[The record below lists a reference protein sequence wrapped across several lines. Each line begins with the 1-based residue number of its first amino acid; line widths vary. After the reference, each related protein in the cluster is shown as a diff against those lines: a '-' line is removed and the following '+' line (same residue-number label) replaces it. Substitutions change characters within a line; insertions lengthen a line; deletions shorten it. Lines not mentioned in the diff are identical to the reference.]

1 MKIFVS
7 VVSYRD
13 PLLKQTIESL
23 IENKSV
29 RHEITIGIFEQ
40 TRLEDSLATIAP
52 DLIAKDFIR
61 YKRID
66 PEYADGVCWARSINS
81 MQANDEDFIYQIDSH
96 MLFDVNWDR
105 KLVNDYKKGVQK
117 AGHDKVII
125 SGNCKNFRMEDDKPV
140 LDQHPT
146 DVTCKVL
153 YFHYEPSID
162 LLAAHGDLHPST
174 GDIEPAIHICA
185 GNFFAP
191 LKWIKEVGV
200 DTGIFFEGEEQLMVM
215 QSYLKG
221 YEIFHPS
228 AIKCYH
234 YIDTHNYIT
243 KHWYEPISTVTVDNY
258 NKRVTRSH
266 QYLRSYIDSLDED
279 ILVAFHEKFGVNYI
293 DKCLDE
299 RARTYALVVESP
311 EERAAREETEAAAA
325 RSVEEREARKA
336 ARLAKKQE
344 TEEVEASINSDE
356 VT

>member
-1 MKIFVS
+1 MKIYVS

-13 PLLKQTIESL
+13 PLLKLTVESL
-23 IENKSV
+23 LENKSV
-29 RHEITIGIFEQ
+29 RHDVTIGIFEQ
-40 TRLEDSLATIAP
+40 TKLEDSLVTVAP
-52 DLIAKDFIR
+52 ELVKHKNVR

-66 PEYADGVCWARSINS
+66 PEYADGVTWARHINF
-81 MQANDEDFIYQIDSH
+81 MQLEDEDFIYQVDSH
-96 MLFDVNWDR
+96 MLFDKNWDR
-105 KLVNDYKKGVQK
+105 KLVNDYKKGCAR

-125 SGNCKNFRMEDDKPV
+125 TGNCKNFRMEDDKPV
-140 LDQHPT
+140 LDFHPT
-146 DVTCKVL
+146 EVTCKVR

-162 LLAAHGDLHPST
+162 LLGAHGDLEPAS
-174 GDIEPAIHICA
+174 GDISDAIHICA

-191 LKWIKEVGV
+191 AKWSKEVGV
-200 DTGIFFEGEEQLMVM
+200 DTNIFFEGEEQLMVL

-221 YEIFHPS
+221 YELYHPS

-243 KHWYEPISTVTVDNY
+243 KHWYEPISDATVENY
-258 NKRVTRSH
+258 HKRVPKSH

-279 ILVAFHEKFGVNYI
+279 ILEDFYKKFGVNYI

-299 RARTYALVVESP
+299 RARTYSLVAETSEEREAREAAEAETRSA
-311 EERAAREETEAAAA
+311 EERA
-325 RSVEEREARKA
+325 ARKA

-344 TEEVEASINSDE
+344 ELEADINTDE